1 MLRLEPVI
9 RYIIFVPFLI
19 LFFVVSEIDK
29 ARLGTLHIKSKVCIQ
44 QKSLL
49 CKFSSHFFLYPL
61 RKTNVRHETPGFNV
75 SSFTEI
81 FMKLEAVCLFTF
93 C

>member
-19 LFFVVSEIDK
+19 LSVVSEIDK
-29 ARLGTLHIKSKVCIQ
+29 ARVGTLHISSKVCIQ

-49 CKFSSHFFLYPL
+49 CKFSSHFLLYPL
-61 RKTNVRHETPGFNV
+61 RKTDVRHETPGFNV

-81 FMKLEAVCLFTF
+81 FMKLEVVCLFTF

>member
-1 MLRLEPVI
+1 MRRLEPVI
-9 RYIIFVPFLI
+9 RYMILDFFVPFLI

-29 ARLGTLHIKSKVCIQ
+29 ARVDTLHTKFKVRIKQKV
-44 QKSLL
+44 S
-49 CKFSSHFFLYPL
+49 
-61 RKTNVRHETPGFNV
+61 FNV